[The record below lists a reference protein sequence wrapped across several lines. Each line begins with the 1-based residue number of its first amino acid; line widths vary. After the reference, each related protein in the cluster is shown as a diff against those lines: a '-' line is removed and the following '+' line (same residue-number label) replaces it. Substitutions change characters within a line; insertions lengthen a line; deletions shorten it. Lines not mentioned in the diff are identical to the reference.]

1 MEKELTAAEIIE
13 KLKWFHGG
21 DFWKYPLSE
30 NLQDNINQGIPALA
44 HAY

>member
-1 MEKELTAAEIIE
+1 MEREITTAEIIE

-30 NLQDNINQGIPALA
+30 NLQEYTDQGMLSLA
-44 HAY
+44 HAK